1 MKKIILT
8 VVSAVSFMA
17 AGSVMAGDAAAGKA
31 AFTAKGCMA
40 CHGPDGKSSIAMYP
54 KLNGQHAVYLKKQL
68 TDFKAGTRKDA
79 SMAPM
84 VASLTPAD
92 IDNIAAY
99 ISGVK

>member
-1 MKKIILT
+1 
-8 VVSAVSFMA
+8 
-17 AGSVMAGDAAAGKA
+17 MAGDAAAGKT
-31 AFTAKGCMA
+31 AFTAKGCTA
-40 CHGPDGKSSIAMYP
+40 CHGPDGKSTNAMYP